1 MQQDSFTLLI
11 DDDVI
16 SNFINQRLIKKRNP
30 LANIKIALNGEEG
43 LKIIQEEFTRNNVMP
58 QIIFLDV
65 NMPVMNG
72 MEFIIA
78 LRNYNFS
85 GQNLPPIVMLTTST
99 NPKDLDELDKLG
111 MNFLIN
117 KPLTDAKLLKAME
130 SFENI

>member
-1 MQQDSFTLLI
+1 MQEDSFTLLI

-30 LANIKIALNGEEG
+30 SSNIKIALNGEEG
-43 LKIIQEEFTRNNVMP
+43 LKIIQEEFYKNNLMP
-58 QIIFLDV
+58 HIIFLDI

-72 MEFIIA
+72 MEFIVA
-78 LRNYNFS
+78 LRNSNFS
-85 GQNLPPIVMLTTST
+85 GQNLPPIIMLTTSV

-111 MNFLIN
+111 MHFIIN